1 MAGISRLIPI
11 TVEEYRIQER
21 CWQTVGTP
29 YEELVAYLAIL
40 LRNNTSMKDA
50 INKIEKNWGCKP
62 KNQRDWF
69 RVTLSSIGD
78 AVIATDT
85 SGIITFLNP
94 AAEQI
99 TGYQEAEALGLP
111 IRDVFN
117 IFDEATLEPAEIP
130 LKTVIRE
137 GIVKDLANNTVL
149 VSKSGRAHSVVN
161 SAAPIRSDQG
171 DNIGMVVVFYDVT
184 ETRRLQEKIARLDKL
199 NVVAHLAAGF
209 AHEIRNP
216 MTTVRG
222 YLQLLSL
229 NEHFRDYNEHFQTM
243 IGELDHANSIITGFL
258 SLTKDSFMEINQCH
272 LNSII
277 EAVVPLLQAGAV
289 ENTKRVNLELGE
301 IPSLMLSGNAIRHLI
316 INLAQNALEASPEG
330 DHVTIRTY
338 RQKDHVLLEVQ
349 DQGDGIDAKI
359 LPDLGAPFVT
369 SKPNG
374 TGLGLY
380 SCYQIAHRHEAS
392 LEVKTSPAGTT
403 VSVSFPLI

>member
-1 MAGISRLIPI
+1 
-11 TVEEYRIQER
+11 
-21 CWQTVGTP
+21 
-29 YEELVAYLAIL
+29 
-40 LRNNTSMKDA
+40 MKDA
-50 INKIEKNWGCKP
+50 IRKIEKDWSRKP
-62 KNQRDWF
+62 KSQRDWF

-130 LKTVIRE
+130 LETVIRE
-137 GIVKDLANNTVL
+137 GIVKDLASNTVL

-161 SAAPIRSDQG
+161 SAAPIRSDHG
-171 DNIGMVVVFYDVT
+171 KNIGMVVVFYDVT

-243 IGELDHANSIITGFL
+243 IGELDQANSIITGFL

-272 LNSII
+272 LNSVIA
-277 EAVVPLLQAGAV
+277 AVVPLLQAGAV
-289 ENTKRVNLELGE
+289 ENTKQVNLELGE
-301 IPSLMLSGNAIRHLI
+301 IPSLMLSENAIRHLI

-330 DHVTIRTY
+330 DYVTIRTY
-338 RQKDHVLLEVQ
+338 RQRDNVVLEVQ
-349 DQGDGIDAKI
+349 DQGDGIDARL
-359 LPDLGAPFVT
+359 LPDLGSPFVT